1 MKLYFSNRFKR
12 DYKKLSPEIKKILQT
27 KLKLM
32 SENPRHPSLRIK
44 KVKSEKD
51 IFEVSINMNIRITWQ
66 YSKNKILLICV
77 RPNDKALK

>member
-1 MKLYFSNRFKR
+1 MKLYYSNRFKR

-27 KLKLM
+27 KLKLV
-32 SENPRHPSLRIK
+32 SENPRHPPLRTK

-51 IFEVSINMNIRITWQ
+51 IFEASINMNIRITWQ

-77 RPNDKALK
+77 GTHDKALK